1 MKKNITTTS
10 SIYMRKNLNG
20 AKGLDQLGQG
30 AFQHHNVGR
39 SLFQLIQAAQPRDAA
54 AAAGAG
60 AGGTGRS

>member
-1 MKKNITTTS
+1 
-10 SIYMRKNLNG
+10 MRKNLNG

-54 AAAGAG
+54 AAG
-60 AGGTGRS
+60 AGGTGRSRFC